1 MAKLS
6 SIFASISPGM
16 NIETATDG
24 LVSVMKAFD
33 VDVTD
38 VEKEIMDKINI
49 IGNNFAVSNADLV
62 ETMKRSSSALKIANN
77 TIQES
82 IALNTSAVEITR
94 NPERSSNAWKSISM
108 RLRGYDEE
116 TEELSEDLKN
126 ISGDIANLTR
136 VASNNFQGMTIF
148 ADETKETY
156 LSTYEII
163 KNVSEIWDELSDK
176 QQADLCLYV
185 QKCA

>member
-1 MAKLS
+1 MSHSESNRL
-6 SIFASISPGM
+6 
-16 NIETATDG
+16 
-24 LVSVMKAFD
+24 
-33 VDVTD
+33 
-38 VEKEIMDKINI
+38 
-49 IGNNFAVSNADLV
+49 NNFAVSNEGIV
-62 ETMKRSSSALKIANN
+62 ESLKRSSSALALANN
-77 TIQES
+77 DVASS
-82 IALNTSAVEITR
+82 IALISA
-94 NPERSSNAWKSISM
+94 SNAIVQDPIKVGTSLKSLSM
-108 RLRGYDEE
+108 RLRSYDEQ

>member
-1 MAKLS
+1 
-6 SIFASISPGM
+6 
-16 NIETATDG
+16 
-24 LVSVMKAFD
+24 
-33 VDVTD
+33 
-38 VEKEIMDKINI
+38 
-49 IGNNFAVSNADLV
+49 
-62 ETMKRSSSALKIANN
+62 
-77 TIQES
+77 
-82 IALNTSAVEITR
+82 
-94 NPERSSNAWKSISM
+94 M
-108 RLRGYDEE
+108 RLRSYDEQ
-116 TEELSEDLKN
+116 TEELSDDLKN